1 MSNPK
6 LSELVSILYANVR
19 IVILKGNHL
28 MIHAN
33 AEKHDFILLSE
44 FFINTQDKPQIAEVS
59 LNGYDIFAKCRLH
72 ESGRGVLLYAK
83 NDMKAVKISK
93 TDVDAYDCLYV

>member
-44 FFINTQDKPQIAEVS
+44 FFINTQDTPQIAEVS
-59 LNGYDIFAKCRLH
+59 LNGYDISRNA
-72 ESGRGVLLYAK
+72 VY
-83 NDMKAVKISK
+83 MKVEEAYYYMQK
-93 TDVDAYDCLYV
+93 TI